1 MRFGIESCYVRDKSG
16 ILMSVGHKYQ
26 PIVSLSGLLG
36 QMASRHRKT
45 QLQGHIETGKIQV
58 PLPSAS

>member
-1 MRFGIESCYVRDKSG
+1 
-16 ILMSVGHKYQ
+16 MSVGHKDQ

-36 QMASRHRKT
+36 KMAPRHRETK
-45 QLQGHIETGKIQV
+45 LQGHIETGKIQV